1 LQRKALDEPEE
12 VRALRCVFLVQVS
25 RYIAK
30 IQDSQ
35 LQIREIRE
43 FSPCSKLKC
52 PLVELPQKHLPF
64 RLLKVPLQSQEL
76 LEEFLYGYVL
86 WLLPRSDVPTL
97 LFFAEGKEFLLW
109 NLKQDVH
116 CGAHYTVCPLPT
128 LPILLKDITI
138 HIAKAKSWFE
148 FMQLL
153 DDYLLPLPT
162 LYPVLCCVCSWE
174 VLLELMDHNL
184 RPLLSSI
191 RSSV

>member
-1 LQRKALDEPEE
+1 VLDEPEE
-12 VRALRCVFLVQVS
+12 VRVPRCVFLIQVS
-25 RYIAK
+25 RCIAK

-43 FSPCSKLKC
+43 LSPWSKLKR
-52 PLVELPQKHLPF
+52 PSVELPQKHLPF

-86 WLLPRSDVPTL
+86 WLLSKSNVPTL
-97 LFFAEGKEFLLW
+97 LLFAEGKEFLLW
-109 NLKQDVH
+109 NMKQDVH
-116 CGAHYTVCPLPT
+116 CGARYTVCPLPT
-128 LPILLKDITI
+128 LPILLNHITI

-153 DDYLLPLPT
+153 DDYLLPLPA

-184 RPLLSSI
+184 QQILSSI
-191 RSSV
+191 RISV